1 MDKRISSYITV
12 GLAWLLLIFLLLRP
26 HAPDSAGRSSWIQ
39 SSLQSA
45 FNPVLA
51 LQGASDETFL
61 GLVEMAAM
69 SKREALAEIRRLR
82 SENLEL
88 KSVILQ
94 LEEVQLENVRLE
106 VLLNLKQQ
114 SKWRL
119 KTSRVIGREP
129 SGWWKEVF
137 IDLSASDGAKP
148 LLPVITPDGLIGR
161 ISSVE
166 SSYSRVTLLGSP
178 GLQIP
183 VLTQETR
190 ASGVLKM
197 SKEDS
202 YSLDVMDLDFL
213 KRDSGVQ
220 VGHKIVSSGLGGVFP
235 SGIPIG
241 TVLKVSPAMEGL
253 YYQAKVKLHGKT
265 DRLEEVCVI
274 LP

>member
-26 HAPDSAGRSSWIQ
+26 HAPGSAERSSWIR
-39 SSLQSA
+39 SSLKTA
-45 FNPVLA
+45 FEPVLA
-51 LQGASDETFL
+51 LQGASDETVL

-69 SKREALAEIRRLR
+69 SKREALAEVRRLR
-82 SENLEL
+82 SENVEL
-88 KSVILQ
+88 KSELLQ
-94 LEEVQLENVRLE
+94 LGESQLENVRLE
-106 VLLNLKQQ
+106 VLLDLKQQ

-137 IDLSASDGAKP
+137 IDLTAEDGAKP
-148 LLPVITPDGLIGR
+148 LLPVITSDGLVGR

-178 GLQIP
+178 ELQIP
-183 VLTQETR
+183 ALAQETR

-197 SKEDS
+197 SREDS
-202 YSLDVMDLDFL
+202 YSLDILDLDFL

-220 VGHKIVSSGLGGVFP
+220 SGHKIVSSGLGGVFP
-235 SGIPIG
+235 AGIPIG

-253 YYQAKVKLHGKT
+253 YFQAKVQLLAKT

-274 LP
+274 LR